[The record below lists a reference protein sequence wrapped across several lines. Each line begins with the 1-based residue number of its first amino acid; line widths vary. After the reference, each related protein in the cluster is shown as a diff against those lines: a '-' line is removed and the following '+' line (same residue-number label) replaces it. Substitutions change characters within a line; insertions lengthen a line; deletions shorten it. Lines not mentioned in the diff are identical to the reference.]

1 MLAQACRA
9 TFMTKYLLDTCIWRD
24 FYENRKNKADL
35 PIGKSATA
43 LFIKIIKNQDYILF
57 SEALIWELRKGYYDP
72 EINDML
78 NLLFTNKILTKI
90 EITKEDYREAR
101 RLSKE
106 RNLPFVDCLNAIQ
119 ARNHKA
125 FLVTRDIHYFNQLS
139 DIITAMK
146 P

>member
-1 MLAQACRA
+1 
-9 TFMTKYLLDTCIWRD
+9 MTKYLLDTCIWRD
-24 FYENRKNKADL
+24 FYENRKNKTGL

-43 LFIKIIKNQDYILF
+43 FIINLIKNDDSIIF
-57 SEALIWELRKGYYDP
+57 SESLVWELRKDYAEN
-72 EINDML
+72 EINNML
-78 NLLFTNKILTKI
+78 NLLFMNRILIRI

-101 RLSKE
+101 YLSEE